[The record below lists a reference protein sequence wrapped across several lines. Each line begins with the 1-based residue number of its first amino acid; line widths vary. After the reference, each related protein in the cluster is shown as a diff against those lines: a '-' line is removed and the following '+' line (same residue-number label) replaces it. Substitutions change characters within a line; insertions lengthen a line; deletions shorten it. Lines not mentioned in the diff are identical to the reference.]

1 MEEAFALKYAE
12 TVDDIFYKTEVIPEV
27 INKYFKYNEK
37 LSILELDQAGLYDH
51 LGKTQEF

>member
-1 MEEAFALKYAE
+1 MEEAFEIKYAE

-37 LSILELDQAGLYDH
+37 LGILKLDQAGLYDH